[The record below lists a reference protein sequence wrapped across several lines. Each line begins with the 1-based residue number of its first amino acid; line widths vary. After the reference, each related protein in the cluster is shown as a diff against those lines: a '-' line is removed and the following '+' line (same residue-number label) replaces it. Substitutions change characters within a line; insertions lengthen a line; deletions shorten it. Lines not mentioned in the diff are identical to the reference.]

1 MHKVYKS
8 YAQQKGIQLSSIRL
22 LMDGDRLDVD
32 DMKATPKSLDME
44 DGDQIDVM
52 LAQTGGL
59 LW

>member
-22 LMDGDRLDVD
+22 LMDGDRLDVN
-32 DMKATPKSLDME
+32 DMKCTPKSLDME